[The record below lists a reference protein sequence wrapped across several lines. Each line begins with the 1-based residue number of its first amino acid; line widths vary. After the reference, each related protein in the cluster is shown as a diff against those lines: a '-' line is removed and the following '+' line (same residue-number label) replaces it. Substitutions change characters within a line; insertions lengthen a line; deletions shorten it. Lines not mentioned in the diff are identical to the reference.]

1 MPQAGKTYKKST
13 IQMMKIN
20 PQKGMIRMTT
30 VVRAMGKVERAVG
43 LSMTMMGGS
52 TSAASASKPT

>member
-1 MPQAGKTYKKST
+1 
-13 IQMMKIN
+13 MKIN
-20 PQKGMIRMTT
+20 LQKGMIRMTT